1 MRKKLFLFDID
12 GTIIS
17 PGDVGRKLLDRIFIE
32 NFNRSPN
39 LQYEDV
45 AGSTDPI
52 IVEKALLRI
61 GEKKSLSKSI
71 DFVILSQTLQ
81 ATHSPEQVL
90 NQFCLLYTS
99 RSPRD

>member
-17 PGDVGRKLLDRIFIE
+17 PGNVGRKLLDRIFIE

-39 LQYEDV
+39 QQYEDV

-52 IVEKALLRI
+52 IVEKAL
-61 GEKKSLSKSI
+61 
-71 DFVILSQTLQ
+71 
-81 ATHSPEQVL
+81 
-90 NQFCLLYTS
+90 
-99 RSPRD
+99 